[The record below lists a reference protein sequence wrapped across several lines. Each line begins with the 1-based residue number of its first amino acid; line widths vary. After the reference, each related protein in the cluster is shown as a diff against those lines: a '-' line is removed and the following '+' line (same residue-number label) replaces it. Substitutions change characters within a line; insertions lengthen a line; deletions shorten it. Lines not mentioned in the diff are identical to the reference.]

1 MAFTLQRKLE
11 LAGIL
16 SQVQPQLQR
25 LHIVEKPKERHLLR
39 NVALVGSAIAAG
51 AIVAVV
57 VFRSRR
63 CRDGAV
69 AGAGADAQARSP
81 EHETPHA
88 EPDWEGPATDAVAP
102 RDIAI
107 PGPA

>member
-63 CRDGAV
+63 CRDRAV
-69 AGAGADAQARSP
+69 AGAGADAQAG
-81 EHETPHA
+81 
-88 EPDWEGPATDAVAP
+88 WEGPATDAVAP
-102 RDIAI
+102 RDVAI